1 LGIGSQ
7 IQYRREILTK
17 DGVYIMSDKFKGI
30 WSIPHNDILKCV
42 MDGPDNFLRYETTD
56 QDDENFYYNFIKN
69 ADPRFRAEID
79 DIYFAKDFHYKF
91 AGQNRRYGDVMG
103 KNASD
108 LQIDNIF
115 KIQEEFGIS
124 ASLTINQETH
134 PVEIITNPDIR
145 KQFVDFIGEFYD
157 RGLRICTISNIHLMG
172 TGILQKA
179 FPEMN
184 WKNTVNHIVG
194 NPQQMV
200 DLHALGYNYIQLD
213 RQLNRNMSQLRR
225 MSRVAKERGIK
236 TYLLAS
242 EGCMPFCP
250 FKEEHDIVQPW
261 IGSNQGGSY
270 FGTLSQISCNKWRFP
285 ERWGQPP
292 RVGTSCVWD
301 TNERFDKYNEL
312 VDVFK
317 FSGRLVKAL
326 QGMVTESKAV
336 WSYVDKKDDVI
347 FIAKCFEDV
356 YNNGQGFLS
365 NWDGLGYVTIDP
377 SMEKDYVLGEPGVG
391 ERCLK
396 YFEGMEH
403 PYKTEAGL
411 KMCKALPNCKNQCYD
426 CHLCEDA
433 YGYDHFDSLAQV
445 NRTKD
450 SDYTRDGLTHN
461 ISVINNRIDAA
472 SNA

>member
-1 LGIGSQ
+1 MGIGSQ

-250 FKEEHDIVQPW
+250 FKEEHDTVQPW

-377 SMEKDYVLGEPGVG
+377 SMEKDYVITEPGVG

>member
-1 LGIGSQ
+1 
-7 IQYRREILTK
+7 
-17 DGVYIMSDKFKGI
+17 MSGKFEKI
-30 WSIPHNDILKCV
+30 WSIPHNDILKSV
-42 MDGPDNFLRYETTD
+42 MDGPDNFLRYDTTD
-56 QDDENFYYNFIKN
+56 QDDENFFYNVIKN
-69 ADPRFRAEID
+69 ADQSFRDEID

-91 AGQNRRYGDVMG
+91 AGANRRYGDVMG
-103 KNASD
+103 KNATD
-108 LQIDNIF
+108 LQIDNLF
-115 KIQEEFGIS
+115 KIQEKWGIP

-134 PVEIITNPDIR
+134 PTEIIIDPDIK
-145 KQFVDFIGEFYD
+145 KQFVNFIGEFYE

-172 TGILQKA
+172 TGILQKN

-194 NPQQMV
+194 NAQQMV
-200 DLHALGYNYIQLD
+200 DLHVLGYNYIQLD
-213 RQLNRNMSQLRR
+213 RQLNRNMSNLRR
-225 MSRVAKERGIK
+225 MSKVAKDRGIK

-261 IGSNQGGSY
+261 IGSNQGKSY
-270 FGTLSQISCNKWRFP
+270 FGTLNKISCDKWRFP

-317 FSGRLVKAL
+317 FSGRLIKQL
-326 QGMVTESKAV
+326 QGASEESRAV
-336 WSYVDKKDDVI
+336 WSYIDNKDDVI
-347 FIAKCFEDV
+347 FIGKCFEDV

-365 NWDGLGYVTIDP
+365 NWNGLGYVTVDP
-377 SMEKDYVLGEPGVG
+377 SQEKDYFLDYPGVA
-391 ERCLK
+391 ERCNK
-396 YFEGMEH
+396 YFEELDH
-403 PYKTEAGL
+403 PYKTEGGI

-433 YGYDHFDSLAQV
+433 YGYDHFDSLAQI
-445 NRTKD
+445 NRTED
-450 SDYTRDGLTHN
+450 SDYSRENLKN
-461 ISVINNRIDAA
+461 ISTTNNRIDAA